1 MHQSFWN
8 FRGYRYAVRASALG
22 VLTILA
28 YIFYPLRNEQSGGG
42 TWLGY
47 TLGTIGALLIVYL
60 SWYGVRRRTFGKG
73 GSAAGWLSAHVY
85 FGLVLVL
92 VATLHCGFQ
101 FGWNIH
107 TAAYVLLV
115 LVVGSGC
122 WGVYAYARYPGLI
135 IRQRGNVSRSELIEE
150 IHQLDGRALKLAAVL
165 PADVHDLVAD
175 TIHRT
180 QIGGSIWAM
189 LRGYD
194 ESTMLLPAAAG
205 AGARI
210 VGNQNQRAL
219 IEVLAGRLTAQ
230 TDSAEISK
238 MHTLLD
244 IVARKA
250 ALVGKLQKDVQLQG
264 LIQFWLY
271 LHLPLCFALLVA
283 LIAHIIA
290 VFFYW

>member
-1 MHQSFWN
+1 MHQSFFN
-8 FRGYRYAVRASALG
+8 YKNYRYAFRAGLLG
-22 VLTILA
+22 VAVIAA
-28 YIFYPLRNEQSGGG
+28 YMFAPLREPSSGG

-47 TLGTIGALLIVYL
+47 TLGTIAALLIIYL

-85 FGLVLVL
+85 FGLVLLL
-92 VATLHCGFQ
+92 VTTLHCGFQ

-107 TAAYVLLV
+107 TATYVLLL
-115 LVVGSGC
+115 LVVVSGC

-135 IRQRGNVSRSELIEE
+135 IRQRGNVSRSDLIEE
-150 IHQLDGRALKLAAVL
+150 IHQLDGRALKVAMML

-180 QIGGSIWAM
+180 QVGGTIWAM

-194 ESTMLLPAAAG
+194 ESTMLLPAPSG

-210 VGNQNQRAL
+210 VSNHSQRAL
-219 IEVLAGRLTAQ
+219 IEVLAGRLAAQ
-230 TDSAEISK
+230 TDSTEIGK

-250 ALVGKLQKDVQLQG
+250 TLVGKLQRDVQLQG

-283 LIAHIIA
+283 LVAHVIA

>member
-1 MHQSFWN
+1 MHQSFFN
-8 FRGYRYAVRASALG
+8 YKNYRYAVRAGALG
-22 VLTILA
+22 VLATLA
-28 YIFYPLRNEQSGGG
+28 YVFCPLREQSSGG

-47 TLGTIGALLIVYL
+47 TLGTIGALLIIYL
-60 SWYGVRRRTFGKG
+60 AWYGVRRRTFGKG
-73 GSAAGWLSAHVY
+73 GSAAGWVSAHVY

-101 FGWNIH
+101 FGLNIH
-107 TAAYVLLV
+107 TATYVLLL
-115 LVVGSGC
+115 LVVLSGC

-135 IRQRGNVSRSELIEE
+135 IRQRGNVTRAELIEE
-150 IHQLDGRALKLAAVL
+150 IHQLDGRALKLASVL

-180 QIGGSIWAM
+180 QVGGSIWAM

-194 ESTMLLPAAAG
+194 ESTMLLPANAG

-210 VGNQNQRAL
+210 VSNQSQRAL
-219 IEVLAGRLTAQ
+219 IEVLAGRLTGQ
-230 TDSAEISK
+230 SDSAEISK

-283 LIAHIIA
+283 LIAHIVA